1 MEHSTFQ
8 DYHSIFGFWSSV
20 FSKCS
25 MFGVS
30 KKMEIILLN
39 CVSNFRQVTEC
50 FCSCSSA
57 KLGGPKWSSTLQDCG
72 ERQVRVLEN
81 SLKSSNYHFIVVAL
95 ISFIFPFVCLTHCS
109 FKFVIIAL
117 VGIKRPY
124 NVYRYY
130 HCCF

>member
-8 DYHSIFGFWSSV
+8 DHHSIVGFWSSV
-20 FSKCS
+20 FSRCS

-50 FCSCSSA
+50 FCSCLSA
-57 KLGGPKWSSTLQDCG
+57 KLGGQKLSSTLQDCG

-81 SLKSSNYHFIVVAL
+81 SLKSSNYHFIVVSL
-95 ISFIFPFVCLTHCS
+95 IGFIFPFVCLTHCY

-117 VGIKRPY
+117 VGNKRPY